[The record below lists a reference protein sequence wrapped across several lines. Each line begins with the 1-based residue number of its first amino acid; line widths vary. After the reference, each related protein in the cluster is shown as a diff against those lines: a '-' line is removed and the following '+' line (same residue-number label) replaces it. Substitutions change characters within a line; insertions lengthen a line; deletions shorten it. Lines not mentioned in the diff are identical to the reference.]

1 MANILLDFLYWN
13 LEQVHESVS
22 LAWIISKF
30 VKKKVIDT
38 YSKLMDFSHL
48 TCIYK
53 SISEFKRDYNY
64 RKEN

>member
-48 TCIYK
+48 TCIP
-53 SISEFKRDYNY
+53 ISEFKRYYNY
-64 RKEN
+64 REEN